1 MAQKWKPRGSKKPP
15 TLVRR
20 PDPRANPL
28 SPMAF
33 CRLIPAMTSAAV
45 ATVRVPGTTANLG
58 SGFDTLGLAVAFY
71 NRAQVR
77 RRSDRRIEI
86 TSPIAESSRA
96 GALAMLEEAA
106 GAFFKKTRQARFG
119 ADIHLSG
126 DVPIARGLG
135 SSVTARLGCV
145 AGLNALCG
153 SPLDRQGLLEV
164 VAALEGHPDNAAPA
178 VFGGFTAA
186 GFVGDEVRCLRVPM
200 PGRIRLVTLIPDF
213 EVSTPEARKRVP
225 QSFSKADT
233 IHILNRA
240 SLVTAAFATGRLEAL
255 RGCFD
260 DRIHQPHRAPLIPGM
275 EAILAAGVKAGA
287 VGGWLS
293 GSGSTLMC
301 LALDHADAV
310 AKAMQRKMPNA
321 SVHVLKP
328 DNAGLKVGVK
338 GS

>member
-1 MAQKWKPRGSKKPP
+1 M
-15 TLVRR
+15 
-20 PDPRANPL
+20 PL
-28 SPMAF
+28 
-33 CRLIPAMTSAAV
+33 MTSA
-45 ATVRVPGTTANLG
+45 TVRIPGTTSNLG
-58 SGFDTLGLAVAFY
+58 SGFDTLGLAVALY
-71 NRAQVR
+71 NRATVR

-86 TSPIAESSRA
+86 TSPIAEDARA

-106 GAFFKKTRQARFG
+106 AAFFKKTRAQRFG
-119 ADIHLSG
+119 VDLHLAG

-145 AGLNALCG
+145 AGLNALAG

-186 GFVGDEVRCLRVPM
+186 GFVGSEVRCIRVPLQS
-200 PGRIRLVTLIPDF
+200 RIRLVTLIPHF

-225 QSFSKADT
+225 QTFSKADT

-240 SLVTAAFATGRLEAL
+240 SLVTAAFTTGRLENL

-260 DRIHQPHRAPLIPGM
+260 DRIHQPYRAALIPGM
-275 EAILAAGVKAGA
+275 DAILAAGVKAGA
-287 VGGWLS
+287 IGGWLS

-301 LALDHADAV
+301 LALDNPEAIAT
-310 AKAMQRKMPNA
+310 AMQRKMPKA
-321 SVHVLKP
+321 AVHILKP
-328 DNAGLKVGVK
+328 DNAGLKVSLKK
-338 GS
+338 G

>member
-1 MAQKWKPRGSKKPP
+1 
-15 TLVRR
+15 
-20 PDPRANPL
+20 
-28 SPMAF
+28 
-33 CRLIPAMTSAAV
+33 MTSAAV

-71 NRAQVR
+71 NRALVQ

-86 TSPIAESSRA
+86 TSPIAEASRA

-145 AGLNALCG
+145 AGLNALSG

-186 GFVGDEVRCLRVPM
+186 GFIGDEVRCLRVPL

-240 SLVTAAFATGRLEAL
+240 SLVTAAFATGRLAEL

-260 DRIHQPHRAPLIPGM
+260 DRIHQPYRAPLIPGM
-275 EAILAAGVKAGA
+275 DAIIAAGVKAGA

-301 LALDHADAV
+301 LALDGAEAV
-310 AKAMQRKMPNA
+310 ARAMQRKMPQA
-321 SVHVLKP
+321 AVHVLKP

>member
-1 MAQKWKPRGSKKPP
+1 M
-15 TLVRR
+15 R
-20 PDPRANPL
+20 P
-28 SPMAF
+28 
-33 CRLIPAMTSAAV
+33 MTSAAV

-71 NRAQVR
+71 NRAKVSR
-77 RRSDRRIEI
+77 RADRRIDI
-86 TSPIAESSRA
+86 TSPIADTARA

-106 GAFFKKTRQARFG
+106 EAFFKKTRRARCG
-119 ADIHLSG
+119 IDIHLSG

-145 AGLNALCG
+145 AGLNALHG
-153 SPLDRQGLLEV
+153 SPLDRQGLLEL

-186 GFVGDEVRCLRVPM
+186 GFVGDEVRCIRVPL
-200 PGRIRLVTLIPDF
+200 PSRIRLVTLIPDF

-225 QSFSKADT
+225 QTFSKADT

-260 DRIHQPHRAPLIPGM
+260 DRIHQPYRAPLIPGM
-275 EAILAAGVKAGA
+275 DAILAAGVKAGA

-301 LALDHADAV
+301 LAIDQPEAV
-310 AKAMQRKMPNA
+310 AKALQRKMPKA
-321 SVHVLKP
+321 AVHILKP
-328 DNAGLKVGVK
+328 DNSGLKVDLK
-338 GS
+338 GA